1 MAGRLQVHL
10 MLSIHCNSVVD
21 PRANG
26 YEGYTLPGQNQSD
39 VLADALLKSYG
50 AAFPQ
55 IRLRADLRDGDLDK
69 EADLLVLKAAPP
81 GLPKVLFELAF
92 LSNQQEEAWLGNP
105 ANYPGIAAALGRGIE
120 NWSKNLR

>member
-10 MLSIHCNSVVD
+10 MLSIHCNSVAD

-26 YEGYTLPGQNQSD
+26 CECFTLSGQDASD
-39 VLADALLKSYG
+39 LLADELLRSYRTS
-50 AAFPQ
+50 FPN

-81 GLPKVLFELAF
+81 RLPKVLFELAF
-92 LSNQQEEAWLGNP
+92 LSNPQEEAWLGDP